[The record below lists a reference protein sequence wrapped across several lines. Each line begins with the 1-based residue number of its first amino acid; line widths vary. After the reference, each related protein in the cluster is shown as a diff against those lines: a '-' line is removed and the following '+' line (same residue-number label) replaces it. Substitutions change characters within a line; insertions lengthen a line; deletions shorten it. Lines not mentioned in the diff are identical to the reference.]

1 MASPDS
7 GKGSGSFRNV
17 PFLIYKEQR
26 ERGGRNIV
34 KREYPLRESGGA
46 DDLGPKL
53 PAFTF
58 TVIVQGDDAQA
69 QRKALRDALYA
80 PGAGELIHP
89 DYGTLNV
96 LIDNFESRYNVSE
109 QRVVEF
115 TINATPQANDTAP
128 DTQKDTATALTTK
141 AGGGLNSVFNTLADG
156 WAVVSD
162 NLHDLQAMAD
172 TVSEKI
178 DALENTVSSVGI
190 MQDISSFAA
199 SFSAMKGNVTALIT
213 SPLRMAQQFAGVFSG
228 LIALPSLPSLSL
240 LGGKKRP
247 RSGGVRTS
255 TGQSSAQDAGITA
268 GVTPAGSLTAPDE
281 AVRSQGGTQ
290 LYQALSAFHD
300 TLVTQDRQ
308 RDLNGLTPATQANIR
323 LLQSVLQSA
332 VVLAQVQTAGS
343 LLTMAVAQAATPAG
357 AGATTDTPIT
367 VPLLQSA
374 ADVQTVSHTLGQS
387 LDAQVL
393 AFSGQGYTRTA
404 LALREA
410 RLALVEDLTTR
421 GVQLPGVSSVA
432 VRTTEPALVTLYR
445 TTGNSVQWQR
455 FVRRN
460 GVVNPLFVPGGSVVE
475 VIDE

>member
-1 MASPDS
+1 MSPT
-7 GKGSGSFRNV
+7 GKGSFRNV

-128 DTQKDTATALTTK
+128 DTQKDTATALATK

-178 DALENTVSSVGI
+178 DALENAVSSVGI
-190 MQDISSFAA
+190 MQDISAFTA
-199 SFSAMKGNVTALIT
+199 SFSAMKGNITSLIT

-240 LGGKKRP
+240 LRGKKHP
-247 RSGGVRTS
+247 RSGSAHADQGRSSV
-255 TGQSSAQDAGITA
+255 QSAAFNAGIA
-268 GVTPAGSLTAPDE
+268 PSGSLTAPDE
-281 AVRSQGGTQ
+281 VVRSQGGTQ

-308 RDLNGLTPATQANIR
+308 RDLNGLTATAQANIR
-323 LLQSVLQSA
+323 LIQSVMQSA

-343 LLTMAVAQAATPAG
+343 LLTIAVAQAATPAG
-357 AGATTDTPIT
+357 TGATTDTPIA

-374 ADVQTVSHTLGQS
+374 DDVQTVSHTLGQS
-387 LDAQVL
+387 LDAQIL

-421 GVQLPGVSSVA
+421 GIRLPGVSSVA

-475 VIDE
+475 VINE

>member
-1 MASPDS
+1 MSLT
-7 GKGSGSFRNV
+7 GEGSFRNV
-17 PFLIYKEQR
+17 PFLVYKEQR

-96 LIDNFESRYNVSE
+96 LIDSFESRYNVSE

-115 TINATPQANDTAP
+115 TISATPQANDTAP
-128 DTQKDTATALTTK
+128 QMQNDTAAMLATK

-172 TVSEKI
+172 TVSGKI
-178 DALENTVSSVGI
+178 DVLENTVSSVGI
-190 MQDISSFAA
+190 MQDISAFAA
-199 SFSAMKGNVTALIT
+199 SFSAMKGNITALIT

-247 RSGGVRTS
+247 RSGGVRG
-255 TGQSSAQDAGITA
+255 TGQSSAPDAGIAA
-268 GVTPAGSLTAPDE
+268 GVTPAGSLTTPDE

-300 TLVTQDRQ
+300 TLVIQDRQ
-308 RDLNGLTPATQANIR
+308 RDLNGLTPAAQANIR
-323 LLQSVLQSA
+323 LIQSVMQSA
-332 VVLAQVQTAGS
+332 VILAQVQTAGE
-343 LLTMAVAQAATPAG
+343 LLTIVVAQSAMPAD
-357 AGATTDTPIT
+357 AGATTGTPVT

-421 GVQLPGVSSVA
+421 GIQLPGVSSVA

-445 TTGNSVQWQR
+445 ATGDSTQWQR

-460 GVVNPLFVPGGSVVE
+460 GVVHPLFVPGGSVVE
-475 VIDE
+475 VINA

>member
-1 MASPDS
+1 MSP
-7 GKGSGSFRNV
+7 GGNGSFRNV

-58 TVIVQGDDAQA
+58 TVIVEGDDAQA

-128 DTQKDTATALTTK
+128 DAQKDTATALTTK
-141 AGGGLNSVFNTLADG
+141 AGNGLNSIFNTLADG

-172 TVSEKI
+172 TVSGKI

-190 MQDISSFAA
+190 MQDISNFAA
-199 SFSAMKGNVTALIT
+199 SFSAMKGNITALIT

-240 LGGKKRP
+240 LCDKKRNQ
-247 RSGGVRTS
+247 SGGTY
-255 TGQSSAQDAGITA
+255 TGAS
-268 GVTPAGSLTAPDE
+268 PAGSLSTPDE

-308 RDLNGLTPATQANIR
+308 RDLNSLTPAAQANIR
-323 LLQSVLQSA
+323 LIQSVMQSA
-332 VVLAQVQTAGS
+332 VVLAQVQTAAS
-343 LLTMAVAQAATPAG
+343 LLTIAVAQAATPAG
-357 AGATTDTPIT
+357 TGATTDTPIT
-367 VPLLQSA
+367 VSLLQSA
-374 ADVQTVSHTLGQS
+374 ADVQAVSHMLGQS

-445 TTGNSVQWQR
+445 ATGNSVQWQR

-460 GVVNPLFVPGGSVVE
+460 GVVHPLFIPGGSVVE

>member
-1 MASPDS
+1 MSLT
-7 GKGSGSFRNV
+7 GEGSFRNV
-17 PFLIYKEQR
+17 PFLVYKEQR

-96 LIDNFESRYNVSE
+96 LIDSFESRYNVSE

-115 TINATPQANDTAP
+115 TISATPQANDTAP
-128 DTQKDTATALTTK
+128 QMQNDTAAMLATK
-141 AGGGLNSVFNTLADG
+141 AGSGLNSVFNTLADG

-172 TVSEKI
+172 TVSGKI

-190 MQDISSFAA
+190 MQDISAFAA
-199 SFSAMKGNVTALIT
+199 SFSAMKGNITALIT

-247 RSGGVRTS
+247 RSGGVRG
-255 TGQSSAQDAGITA
+255 TGQSSAPDAGIAA
-268 GVTPAGSLTAPDE
+268 GVTPAGSLTTPDE

-300 TLVTQDRQ
+300 TLVIQDRQ
-308 RDLNGLTPATQANIR
+308 RDLNGLTPAAQANIR
-323 LLQSVLQSA
+323 LIQSVMQSA
-332 VVLAQVQTAGS
+332 VILAQVQTAGE
-343 LLTMAVAQAATPAG
+343 LLTIAVAQSATPAD
-357 AGATTDTPIT
+357 AGATTDTPVT

-421 GVQLPGVSSVA
+421 GIRLPGVSSVA

-445 TTGNSVQWQR
+445 ATGDSTQWQR

-460 GVVNPLFVPGGSVVE
+460 GVVHPLFVPGGSVVE
-475 VIDE
+475 VINA

>member
-1 MASPDS
+1 MSPT
-7 GKGSGSFRNV
+7 GKGSFRNI

-128 DTQKDTATALTTK
+128 DTQKDTASALTAK

-162 NLHDLQAMAD
+162 NLHDLQAMTD

-190 MQDISSFAA
+190 MQDISAFTA
-199 SFSAMKGNVTALIT
+199 SFSAMKGNITSLIT

-240 LGGKKRP
+240 LRGKKHP
-247 RSGGVRTS
+247 RSGSAHADRGRSSV
-255 TGQSSAQDAGITA
+255 QSAAFNAGIA
-268 GVTPAGSLTAPDE
+268 PSGSLTAPDE
-281 AVRSQGGTQ
+281 VVRSQGGTQ

-308 RDLNGLTPATQANIR
+308 RDLNGLTPAAQANIR

-343 LLTMAVAQAATPAG
+343 LLTIAVAQAATPAG
-357 AGATTDTPIT
+357 AGATTDAPIT

-460 GVVNPLFVPGGSVVE
+460 GVINPLFVPGGSVVE

>member
-1 MASPDS
+1 MSPT
-7 GKGSGSFRNV
+7 GKGSFRNV

-190 MQDISSFAA
+190 MQDISSFSA

-213 SPLRMAQQFAGVFSG
+213 SPLRMAQQFAGIFSG

-240 LGGKKRP
+240 LGGKKRV
-247 RSGGVRTS
+247 RSGGVRTG
-255 TGQSSAQDAGITA
+255 TGQSSAQNAGITA

-308 RDLNGLTPATQANIR
+308 RDLNGLTPAAQANIR
-323 LLQSVLQSA
+323 LIQSVLQSA

-357 AGATTDTPIT
+357 AGATTDAPIT

-374 ADVQTVSHTLGQS
+374 DDVQTVSHTLGQS

>member
-1 MASPDS
+1 MSLT
-7 GKGSGSFRNV
+7 GKGSFRNV

-26 ERGGRNIV
+26 ERGGRHIV

-80 PGAGELIHP
+80 PGAGELVHP

-115 TINATPQANDTAP
+115 TITAVPQANDTAP
-128 DTQKDTATALTTK
+128 DAQQDTAAALTQKT
-141 AGGGLNSVFNTLADG
+141 GSGLNSVFNTLADG
-156 WAVVSD
+156 WSVVSD
-162 NLHDLQAMAD
+162 NLHDLQAMMD

-190 MQDISSFAA
+190 LQDISAFAA
-199 SFSAMKGNVTALIT
+199 SFTAMKGNITSLIT
-213 SPLRMAQQFAGVFSG
+213 SPLRMVQQFAGVFSG
-228 LIALPSLPSLSL
+228 LIALPSVPAMSL
-240 LGGKKRP
+240 LRNH
-247 RSGGVRTS
+247 
-255 TGQSSAQDAGITA
+255 TGT
-268 GVTPAGSLTAPDE
+268 TPSGSLAVPDE
-281 AVRSQGGTQ
+281 ALRSQGGTQ
-290 LYQALSAFHD
+290 LYQSLSAFYD
-300 TLVTQDRQ
+300 TLTTQDAR
-308 RDLNGLTPATQANIR
+308 RSLTGLTPATQSNIR
-323 LLQSVLQSA
+323 LLQSVMQSA
-332 VVLAQVQTAGS
+332 VVLAQAQTAGS
-343 LLTMAVAQAATPAG
+343 LLTIAVAQAGVPTSTPLTGSGTGTGVDAS
-357 AGATTDTPIT
+357 AP
-367 VPLLQSA
+367 VSLLQSA
-374 ADVQTVSHTLGQS
+374 GDVRAVSHALGQS

-393 AFSGQGYTRTA
+393 AFSGQGFTRTA

-421 GVQLPGVSSVA
+421 GVHLPGTSSVA
-432 VRTTEPALVTLYR
+432 VRTTQPALVTLYR
-445 TTGNSVQWQR
+445 ATGNSVQWQR

-460 GVVNPLFVPGGSVVE
+460 NVIHPLFVPGGQVLE

>member
-1 MASPDS
+1 MSLT
-7 GKGSGSFRNV
+7 GKGSFRNV

-58 TVIVQGDDAQA
+58 TVIVEGDDAQA

-128 DTQKDTATALTTK
+128 DAQKDSATALTTK
-141 AGGGLNSVFNTLADG
+141 AGNGLNSIFNTLADG

-172 TVSEKI
+172 TVSGKI

-190 MQDISSFAA
+190 MQDISNFAA
-199 SFSAMKGNVTALIT
+199 SFSAMKGNITALIT

-240 LGGKKRP
+240 LCDKKRNQ
-247 RSGGVRTS
+247 SGGTY
-255 TGQSSAQDAGITA
+255 TGAS
-268 GVTPAGSLTAPDE
+268 PAGSLSTPDE

-308 RDLNGLTPATQANIR
+308 RDLNGLTPAAQANIR
-323 LLQSVLQSA
+323 LIQSVMQSA
-332 VVLAQVQTAGS
+332 VVLAQVQTAAS
-343 LLTMAVAQAATPAG
+343 LLTIAVAQAATPAG
-357 AGATTDTPIT
+357 TGATTDTPIT
-367 VPLLQSA
+367 VSLLQSA
-374 ADVQTVSHTLGQS
+374 ADVQAVSHMLGQS

-445 TTGNSVQWQR
+445 ATGNSVQWQR

-460 GVVNPLFVPGGSVVE
+460 GVVHPLFIPGGSVVE
-475 VIDE
+475 VIDEYPY

>member
-1 MASPDS
+1 MSPT
-7 GKGSGSFRNV
+7 GKGSFRNV

-46 DDLGPKL
+46 DDLGSKL

-141 AGGGLNSVFNTLADG
+141 AGGGLSSAFNTLADG

-190 MQDISSFAA
+190 MQDISAFAA
-199 SFSAMKGNVTALIT
+199 SFSAMKGNITALIT

-240 LGGKKRP
+240 LRGKKHP
-247 RSGGVRTS
+247 RSGSAHADQGRSSV
-255 TGQSSAQDAGITA
+255 QSAAFNAGIA
-268 GVTPAGSLTAPDE
+268 PSGSLTAPDE

-332 VVLAQVQTAGS
+332 VVLSQVQTAGS
-343 LLTMAVAQAATPAG
+343 LLTIAVAQAATPAG

>member
-1 MASPDS
+1 MSPT
-7 GKGSGSFRNV
+7 GKGSFRNV

-26 ERGGRNIV
+26 ERGGRHIV

-58 TVIVQGDDAQA
+58 TVIVQGDDAQV

-80 PGAGELIHP
+80 PGVGELVHP

-115 TINATPQANDTAP
+115 TITAVPQANDTAP
-128 DTQKDTATALTTK
+128 DAQQDTAAALTQKT
-141 AGGGLNSVFNTLADG
+141 GSGLNSVFNTLADG
-156 WAVVSD
+156 WSVVSD
-162 NLHDLQAMAD
+162 NLHDLQAMMD

-190 MQDISSFAA
+190 LQDISAFAA
-199 SFSAMKGNVTALIT
+199 SFTAMKGNITSLIT

-228 LIALPSLPSLSL
+228 LIALPSVPAMSL
-240 LGGKKRP
+240 LRNH
-247 RSGGVRTS
+247 
-255 TGQSSAQDAGITA
+255 TGT
-268 GVTPAGSLTAPDE
+268 TPSGSLAVPDE

-290 LYQALSAFHD
+290 LYQSLSAFYD
-300 TLVTQDRQ
+300 TLTTQDAR
-308 RDLNGLTPATQANIR
+308 RSLTGLTPATQNNIR
-323 LLQSVLQSA
+323 LLQSVMQSA
-332 VVLAQVQTAGS
+332 VVLAQAQTAGN
-343 LLTMAVAQAATPAG
+343 LLTIAVAQAGVPA
-357 AGATTDTPIT
+357 P
-367 VPLLQSA
+367 VPLSGSGTGTGVDASAPVSLLQSA
-374 ADVQTVSHTLGQS
+374 GDVRAVSHALGQS

-393 AFSGQGYTRTA
+393 AFSGQGFTRTA

-421 GVQLPGVSSVA
+421 GVHLPGTSSVA
-432 VRTTEPALVTLYR
+432 VRTTQPALVTLYR
-445 TTGNSVQWQR
+445 ATGSSVQWQR

-460 GVVNPLFVPGGSVVE
+460 NVIHPLFVPGGQVLE

>member
-1 MASPDS
+1 MSLT
-7 GKGSGSFRNV
+7 GEGSFRNV
-17 PFLIYKEQR
+17 PFLVYKEQR

-96 LIDNFESRYNVSE
+96 LIDSFESRYNVSE

-115 TINATPQANDTAP
+115 TISATPQANDTAP
-128 DTQKDTATALTTK
+128 QMQNDTAAMLATK

-190 MQDISSFAA
+190 MQDISAFAA
-199 SFSAMKGNVTALIT
+199 SFSAMKGNITALIT

-247 RSGGVRTS
+247 RSGGVRG
-255 TGQSSAQDAGITA
+255 TGQSSAPDAGIAA
-268 GVTPAGSLTAPDE
+268 GVTPAGSLTTPDE

-300 TLVTQDRQ
+300 TLVIQDRQ
-308 RDLNGLTPATQANIR
+308 RDLNGLTATAQANIR
-323 LLQSVLQSA
+323 LIQSVMQSA
-332 VVLAQVQTAGS
+332 VILAQVQTAGE
-343 LLTMAVAQAATPAG
+343 LLTIAVAQSAMPAD
-357 AGATTDTPIT
+357 AGATTGTPVT

-421 GVQLPGVSSVA
+421 GIRLPGVSSVA

-445 TTGNSVQWQR
+445 ATGDSTQWQR

-460 GVVNPLFVPGGSVVE
+460 GVVHPLFVPGGSVVE
-475 VIDE
+475 VINA

>member
-1 MASPDS
+1 
-7 GKGSGSFRNV
+7 
-17 PFLIYKEQR
+17 
-26 ERGGRNIV
+26 NIV

-96 LIDNFESRYNVSE
+96 LIDSFESRYNVSE

-115 TINATPQANDTAP
+115 TISATPQANDTAP
-128 DTQKDTATALTTK
+128 QMQNDTAAMLATK

-172 TVSEKI
+172 TVSGKI

-190 MQDISSFAA
+190 MQDISAFTA
-199 SFSAMKGNVTALIT
+199 SFSAMKGNITALIT

-247 RSGGVRTS
+247 RSGGVRG
-255 TGQSSAQDAGITA
+255 TGQSSAPDAGIAA
-268 GVTPAGSLTAPDE
+268 GVTPAGSLTTPDE

-300 TLVTQDRQ
+300 TLVIQDRQ
-308 RDLNGLTPATQANIR
+308 RDLNGLTATAQANIR
-323 LLQSVLQSA
+323 LIQSVMQSA
-332 VVLAQVQTAGS
+332 VILAQVQTAGE
-343 LLTMAVAQAATPAG
+343 LLTIAVAQSAMPAD
-357 AGATTDTPIT
+357 AGATTGTPVT

-421 GVQLPGVSSVA
+421 GIQLPGVSSVA

-445 TTGNSVQWQR
+445 ATGDSTQWQR

-460 GVVNPLFVPGGSVVE
+460 GVVHPLFVPGGSVVE
-475 VIDE
+475 VINA

>member
-1 MASPDS
+1 MSLT
-7 GKGSGSFRNV
+7 GKGSFRNV

-58 TVIVQGDDAQA
+58 TVIVEGDDAQA

-128 DTQKDTATALTTK
+128 DAQKDTATALTTK
-141 AGGGLNSVFNTLADG
+141 AGNGLNSIFNTLADG

-172 TVSEKI
+172 TVSGKI

-190 MQDISSFAA
+190 MQDISNFAA
-199 SFSAMKGNVTALIT
+199 SFSAMKGNITALIT

-240 LGGKKRP
+240 LCDKKRNQ
-247 RSGGVRTS
+247 SGGTY
-255 TGQSSAQDAGITA
+255 TGAS
-268 GVTPAGSLTAPDE
+268 PAGNLSTPDE

-308 RDLNGLTPATQANIR
+308 RDLNSLTPAAQANIR
-323 LLQSVLQSA
+323 LIQSVMQSA
-332 VVLAQVQTAGS
+332 VVLAQVQTAAS
-343 LLTMAVAQAATPAG
+343 LLTIAVAQAATPAG
-357 AGATTDTPIT
+357 TGATTDTPIT
-367 VPLLQSA
+367 VSLLQSA
-374 ADVQTVSHTLGQS
+374 ADVQAVSHMLGQS

-445 TTGNSVQWQR
+445 ATGNSVQWQR

-460 GVVNPLFVPGGSVVE
+460 GVVHPLFIPGGSVVE

>member
-1 MASPDS
+1 MSPT
-7 GKGSGSFRNV
+7 GKGSFRNI

-26 ERGGRNIV
+26 ERGGRHIV

-80 PGAGELIHP
+80 PGAGELVHP

-115 TINATPQANDTAP
+115 TITAVPQANDTAP
-128 DTQKDTATALTTK
+128 DAQQDTAAALTQKT
-141 AGGGLNSVFNTLADG
+141 GSGLNSVFNTLADG
-156 WAVVSD
+156 WSVVSD
-162 NLHDLQAMAD
+162 NLHDLQAMMD

-190 MQDISSFAA
+190 LQDISAFAA
-199 SFSAMKGNVTALIT
+199 SFTAMKGNITSLIT

-228 LIALPSLPSLSL
+228 LIALPSVPAMSL
-240 LGGKKRP
+240 LRNH
-247 RSGGVRTS
+247 
-255 TGQSSAQDAGITA
+255 TGT
-268 GVTPAGSLTAPDE
+268 TPSGSLAVPDE
-281 AVRSQGGTQ
+281 ALRSQGGTQ
-290 LYQALSAFHD
+290 LYQSLSAFYD
-300 TLVTQDRQ
+300 TLTTQDTR
-308 RDLNGLTPATQANIR
+308 RSLTGLTPATQNNIR
-323 LLQSVLQSA
+323 LLQSVMQSA
-332 VVLAQVQTAGS
+332 VVLAQAQTAGS
-343 LLTMAVAQAATPAG
+343 LLTIAVAQAGVPAPAPLSG
-357 AGATTDTPIT
+357 SGTGVDASAP
-367 VPLLQSA
+367 VSLLQSA
-374 ADVQTVSHTLGQS
+374 GDVRAVSHALGQS

-393 AFSGQGYTRTA
+393 AFSGQGFTRTA

-421 GVQLPGVSSVA
+421 GVHLPGTSSVA
-432 VRTTEPALVTLYR
+432 VRTTQPALVTLYR
-445 TTGNSVQWQR
+445 ATGNSVQWQR

-460 GVVNPLFVPGGSVVE
+460 NVAHPLFVPGGQVLE

>member
-1 MASPDS
+1 MSPT
-7 GKGSGSFRNV
+7 GKGSFRNI

-26 ERGGRNIV
+26 ERGGRHIV

-69 QRKALRDALYA
+69 QRRALRDALYA
-80 PGAGELIHP
+80 PGVGELVHP

-115 TINATPQANDTAP
+115 TITAVPQANDTAP
-128 DTQKDTATALTTK
+128 DAQQDTAAALTQKT
-141 AGGGLNSVFNTLADG
+141 GSGLNSVFNTLADG
-156 WAVVSD
+156 WSVVSD
-162 NLHDLQAMAD
+162 NLHDLQAMMD

-190 MQDISSFAA
+190 LQDISAFAA
-199 SFSAMKGNVTALIT
+199 SFTAMKGNITSLIT

-228 LIALPSLPSLSL
+228 LIALPSVPSMSL
-240 LGGKKRP
+240 LRNH
-247 RSGGVRTS
+247 
-255 TGQSSAQDAGITA
+255 TGT
-268 GVTPAGSLTAPDE
+268 TPSGSLAVPDE
-281 AVRSQGGTQ
+281 ALRSQGGTQ
-290 LYQALSAFHD
+290 LYQSLSAFYD
-300 TLVTQDRQ
+300 TLTTQDTR
-308 RDLNGLTPATQANIR
+308 RSMTGLTPATQSNIR
-323 LLQSVLQSA
+323 LLQSVMQSA
-332 VVLAQVQTAGS
+332 VVLAQAQTAGS
-343 LLTMAVAQAATPAG
+343 LLTIAVAQAGVPAPAPLSGSGTG
-357 AGATTDTPIT
+357 AGVDASAP
-367 VPLLQSA
+367 VSLLQSA
-374 ADVQTVSHTLGQS
+374 GDVRAVSHALGQS
-387 LDAQVL
+387 LDVQVL
-393 AFSGQGYTRTA
+393 AFSGQGFTRTA

-421 GVQLPGVSSVA
+421 GVHLPGTSSVA
-432 VRTTEPALVTLYR
+432 VRTTQPALVTLYR
-445 TTGNSVQWQR
+445 ATGNSVQWQR

-460 GVVNPLFVPGGSVVE
+460 NVIHPLFVPGGQVLE

>member
-1 MASPDS
+1 MSLT
-7 GKGSGSFRNV
+7 GKGSFRNV

-58 TVIVQGDDAQA
+58 TVIVEGDDAQA
-69 QRKALRDALYA
+69 QRKSLRDALYA

-128 DTQKDTATALTTK
+128 DAQKDTATALTTK
-141 AGGGLNSVFNTLADG
+141 AGNGLNSIFNSLADG

-172 TVSEKI
+172 TVSGKI

-190 MQDISSFAA
+190 MQDISNFAA
-199 SFSAMKGNVTALIT
+199 SFSAMKGNITALIT

-240 LGGKKRP
+240 LCDKKRNQ
-247 RSGGVRTS
+247 SGGTY
-255 TGQSSAQDAGITA
+255 TGAS
-268 GVTPAGSLTAPDE
+268 PAGSLSTPDE

-308 RDLNGLTPATQANIR
+308 RDLNGLTPAAQANIR
-323 LLQSVLQSA
+323 LIQSVMQSA
-332 VVLAQVQTAGS
+332 VVLAQVQTAAS
-343 LLTMAVAQAATPAG
+343 LLTIAVAQAATPAG
-357 AGATTDTPIT
+357 TGATTDTPIT
-367 VPLLQSA
+367 VSLLQSA
-374 ADVQTVSHTLGQS
+374 ADVQAVSHMLGQS

-445 TTGNSVQWQR
+445 ATGNSVQWQR

-460 GVVNPLFVPGGSVVE
+460 GVVHPLFIPGGSVVE

>member
-1 MASPDS
+1 MSPT
-7 GKGSGSFRNV
+7 GKGSFRNV

-26 ERGGRNIV
+26 ELGGRHIV

-80 PGAGELIHP
+80 PGAGELVHP

-115 TINATPQANDTAP
+115 TITAVPQANDTAP
-128 DTQKDTATALTTK
+128 DAQQDTAAALTQKT
-141 AGGGLNSVFNTLADG
+141 GSGLNSVFNTLADG
-156 WAVVSD
+156 WSVVSD
-162 NLHDLQAMAD
+162 NLHDLQAMMD

-190 MQDISSFAA
+190 LQDISAFAA
-199 SFSAMKGNVTALIT
+199 SFTAMKGNITSLIT

-228 LIALPSLPSLSL
+228 LIALPSVPAMSL
-240 LGGKKRP
+240 LRNH
-247 RSGGVRTS
+247 
-255 TGQSSAQDAGITA
+255 TGT
-268 GVTPAGSLTAPDE
+268 TPSGSLAVPDE

-290 LYQALSAFHD
+290 LYQSLSAFYD
-300 TLVTQDRQ
+300 TLTTQDAR
-308 RDLNGLTPATQANIR
+308 RSLTGLTPATQNNIR
-323 LLQSVLQSA
+323 LLQSVMQSA
-332 VVLAQVQTAGS
+332 VVLAQAQTAGN
-343 LLTMAVAQAATPAG
+343 LLTIAVAQAGVPAPVPLSGSGTG
-357 AGATTDTPIT
+357 AGVDASAP
-367 VPLLQSA
+367 VSLLQSA
-374 ADVQTVSHTLGQS
+374 GDVRAVSHALGQS

-393 AFSGQGYTRTA
+393 AFSGQGFTRTA

-421 GVQLPGVSSVA
+421 GVHLPGTSSVA
-432 VRTTEPALVTLYR
+432 VRTTQPALVTLYR
-445 TTGNSVQWQR
+445 ATGNSVQWQR

-460 GVVNPLFVPGGSVVE
+460 NVIHPLFVPGGQVLE

>member
-1 MASPDS
+1 MSLT
-7 GKGSGSFRNV
+7 GKGSFRNV

-34 KREYPLRESGGA
+34 KREYPLHESGGA

-58 TVIVQGDDAQA
+58 TVIVEGDDAQA

-128 DTQKDTATALTTK
+128 DAQKDTATALTTK
-141 AGGGLNSVFNTLADG
+141 AGNGLNSIFNSLADG

-172 TVSEKI
+172 TVSGKI

-190 MQDISSFAA
+190 MQDISNFAA
-199 SFSAMKGNVTALIT
+199 SFSAMKGNITALIT

-240 LGGKKRP
+240 LCDKKRNQ
-247 RSGGVRTS
+247 SGGTY
-255 TGQSSAQDAGITA
+255 TGAS
-268 GVTPAGSLTAPDE
+268 PAGSLSTPDE

-308 RDLNGLTPATQANIR
+308 RDLNGLTPAAQANIR
-323 LLQSVLQSA
+323 LIQSVMQSA
-332 VVLAQVQTAGS
+332 VVLAQVQTAAS
-343 LLTMAVAQAATPAG
+343 LLTIAVAQAATPAG
-357 AGATTDTPIT
+357 TGATTDTPIT
-367 VPLLQSA
+367 VSLLQSA
-374 ADVQTVSHTLGQS
+374 ADVQAVSHMLGQS

-445 TTGNSVQWQR
+445 ATGNSVQWQR

-460 GVVNPLFVPGGSVVE
+460 GVVHPLFIPGGSVVE

>member
-1 MASPDS
+1 MSPT
-7 GKGSGSFRNV
+7 GKGSFRNV

-26 ERGGRNIV
+26 ERGGRHIV

-80 PGAGELIHP
+80 PGAGELVHP

-115 TINATPQANDTAP
+115 TITAVPQANDTAP
-128 DTQKDTATALTTK
+128 DAQQDTAAALTQKT
-141 AGGGLNSVFNTLADG
+141 GSGLNSVFNTLADG
-156 WAVVSD
+156 WSVVSD
-162 NLHDLQAMAD
+162 NLHDLQAMMD

-190 MQDISSFAA
+190 LQDISAFAA
-199 SFSAMKGNVTALIT
+199 SFTAMKGNITSLIT

-228 LIALPSLPSLSL
+228 LIALPSVPAMSL
-240 LGGKKRP
+240 LRNH
-247 RSGGVRTS
+247 
-255 TGQSSAQDAGITA
+255 TGT
-268 GVTPAGSLTAPDE
+268 TPSGSLAVPDE
-281 AVRSQGGTQ
+281 ALRSQGGTQ
-290 LYQALSAFHD
+290 LYQSLSAFYD
-300 TLVTQDRQ
+300 TLTTQDIR
-308 RDLNGLTPATQANIR
+308 RSLTGLTPATQNNIR
-323 LLQSVLQSA
+323 LLQSVMQSA
-332 VVLAQVQTAGS
+332 VVLAQAQTAGS
-343 LLTMAVAQAATPAG
+343 LLTIAVAQAGVPTSVPLSGSGAG
-357 AGATTDTPIT
+357 AGVDASAP
-367 VPLLQSA
+367 VSLLQSA
-374 ADVQTVSHTLGQS
+374 GDVRAVSHALGQS

-393 AFSGQGYTRTA
+393 AFSGQGFTRSA

-421 GVQLPGVSSVA
+421 GVHLPGTSSVA
-432 VRTTEPALVTLYR
+432 VRTTQPALVTLYR
-445 TTGNSVQWQR
+445 ATGNSVQWQR

-460 GVVNPLFVPGGSVVE
+460 NVIHPLFVPGGQVLE

>member
-1 MASPDS
+1 MSLT
-7 GKGSGSFRNV
+7 GKGSFRNV

-58 TVIVQGDDAQA
+58 TVIVEGDDAQA
-69 QRKALRDALYA
+69 QRKSLRDALYA

-128 DTQKDTATALTTK
+128 DAQKDTATALTTK
-141 AGGGLNSVFNTLADG
+141 AGNGLNSIFNTLADG

-172 TVSEKI
+172 TVSGKI

-190 MQDISSFAA
+190 MQDISNFAA
-199 SFSAMKGNVTALIT
+199 SFSAMKGNITALIT
-213 SPLRMAQQFAGVFSG
+213 SPQRMAQQFAGVFSG

-240 LGGKKRP
+240 LCDKKRNQ
-247 RSGGVRTS
+247 SGGTY
-255 TGQSSAQDAGITA
+255 TGAS
-268 GVTPAGSLTAPDE
+268 PAGSLSTPDE

-308 RDLNGLTPATQANIR
+308 RDLNSLTPAAQANIR
-323 LLQSVLQSA
+323 LIQSVMQSA
-332 VVLAQVQTAGS
+332 VVLAQVQTAAS
-343 LLTMAVAQAATPAG
+343 LLTIAVAQAATPAG
-357 AGATTDTPIT
+357 TGATTDTPIT
-367 VPLLQSA
+367 VSLLQSA
-374 ADVQTVSHTLGQS
+374 ADVQAVSHMLGQS

-445 TTGNSVQWQR
+445 ATGNSVQWQR

-460 GVVNPLFVPGGSVVE
+460 GVVHPLFIPGGSVVE

>member
-1 MASPDS
+1 MSLT
-7 GKGSGSFRNV
+7 GKGSFRNV

-58 TVIVQGDDAQA
+58 TVIVQGDDAQM

-190 MQDISSFAA
+190 MQDISAFAA
-199 SFSAMKGNVTALIT
+199 SFSAMKGNITALIT

-240 LGGKKRP
+240 LGGKKRT
-247 RSGGVRTS
+247 RSGGVRTG
-255 TGQSSAQDAGITA
+255 TGQSSVPNAGITA

-308 RDLNGLTPATQANIR
+308 RDLNGLTPAAQANIR

-343 LLTMAVAQAATPAG
+343 LLTIAVAQAATSAG
-357 AGATTDTPIT
+357 AGATTGAPIT

-445 TTGNSVQWQR
+445 TTGNSVLWQR

-460 GVVNPLFVPGGSVVE
+460 GVINPLFVPGGSVVE

>member
-1 MASPDS
+1 MSPT
-7 GKGSGSFRNV
+7 GKGSFRNV

-26 ERGGRNIV
+26 ERGGRHIV

-80 PGAGELIHP
+80 PGAGELVHP

-115 TINATPQANDTAP
+115 TITAVPQANDTAP
-128 DTQKDTATALTTK
+128 DAQQDTAAALTQKT
-141 AGGGLNSVFNTLADG
+141 GSGLNSVFNTLADG
-156 WAVVSD
+156 WSVVSD
-162 NLHDLQAMAD
+162 NLHDLQAMMD

-190 MQDISSFAA
+190 LQDISAFAA
-199 SFSAMKGNVTALIT
+199 SFTAMKGNITSLIT

-228 LIALPSLPSLSL
+228 LIALPSVPSMSL
-240 LGGKKRP
+240 LRNH
-247 RSGGVRTS
+247 
-255 TGQSSAQDAGITA
+255 TGT
-268 GVTPAGSLTAPDE
+268 TPSGSLAVPDE
-281 AVRSQGGTQ
+281 ALRSQGGTQ
-290 LYQALSAFHD
+290 LYQSLSAFYD
-300 TLVTQDRQ
+300 TLTTQDISRS
-308 RDLNGLTPATQANIR
+308 LTGLTPATQNNIR
-323 LLQSVLQSA
+323 LLQSVMQSA
-332 VVLAQVQTAGS
+332 VVLAQAQTAGS
-343 LLTMAVAQAATPAG
+343 LLTIAVAQAGVPAPVPLSGSGTG
-357 AGATTDTPIT
+357 AGVDASAP
-367 VPLLQSA
+367 VSLLQSA
-374 ADVQTVSHTLGQS
+374 GDVRAVSHALGQS

-393 AFSGQGYTRTA
+393 AFSGQGFTRTA

-421 GVQLPGVSSVA
+421 GVHLPGTSSVA
-432 VRTTEPALVTLYR
+432 VRTTQPALVTLYR
-445 TTGNSVQWQR
+445 ATGNSVQWQR

-460 GVVNPLFVPGGSVVE
+460 NVIHPLFVPGGQVLE

>member
-1 MASPDS
+1 MSLT
-7 GKGSGSFRNV
+7 GEGSFRNV
-17 PFLIYKEQR
+17 PFLVYKEQR

-96 LIDNFESRYNVSE
+96 LIDSFESRYNVSE

-115 TINATPQANDTAP
+115 TISATPQANDTAP
-128 DTQKDTATALTTK
+128 QMQKDTAAMLATK

-172 TVSEKI
+172 TVSGKI

-190 MQDISSFAA
+190 MQDISAFAA
-199 SFSAMKGNVTALIT
+199 SFSAMKGNITALIT

-247 RSGGVRTS
+247 RSGGVRG
-255 TGQSSAQDAGITA
+255 TGQSSAPDAGIAA
-268 GVTPAGSLTAPDE
+268 GVTPAGSLTTPDE

-300 TLVTQDRQ
+300 TLVIQDRQ
-308 RDLNGLTPATQANIR
+308 RDLNGLTPAAQANIR
-323 LLQSVLQSA
+323 LIQSVMQSA
-332 VVLAQVQTAGS
+332 VILAQVQTAGE
-343 LLTMAVAQAATPAG
+343 LLTIAVAQSAIPAD
-357 AGATTDTPIT
+357 AGATTGTPVT

-421 GVQLPGVSSVA
+421 GIRLPGVSSVA

-445 TTGNSVQWQR
+445 ATGDSTQWQR

-460 GVVNPLFVPGGSVVE
+460 GVVHPLFVPGGSVVE
-475 VIDE
+475 VINA

>member
-1 MASPDS
+1 MSPT
-7 GKGSGSFRNV
+7 GKGSFRNV

-26 ERGGRNIV
+26 ERGGRHIV

-80 PGAGELIHP
+80 PGAGELVHP

-115 TINATPQANDTAP
+115 TITAVPQANDTAP
-128 DTQKDTATALTTK
+128 DAQQDTAAALTQKT
-141 AGGGLNSVFNTLADG
+141 GGGLNSVFNTLADG
-156 WAVVSD
+156 WLVVSD
-162 NLHDLQAMAD
+162 NLHDLQAMMD

-190 MQDISSFAA
+190 LQDISAFAA
-199 SFSAMKGNVTALIT
+199 SFTAMKGNITSLIT

-228 LIALPSLPSLSL
+228 LIALPSVPSMSL
-240 LGGKKRP
+240 LRNH
-247 RSGGVRTS
+247 
-255 TGQSSAQDAGITA
+255 TGT
-268 GVTPAGSLTAPDE
+268 TPSGSLAVPDE
-281 AVRSQGGTQ
+281 ALRSQGGTQ
-290 LYQALSAFHD
+290 LYQSLSAFYD
-300 TLVTQDRQ
+300 TLTTQDAR
-308 RDLNGLTPATQANIR
+308 RSLTGLTPATQNNIR
-323 LLQSVLQSA
+323 LLQSVMQSA
-332 VVLAQVQTAGS
+332 VVLAQAQTAGS
-343 LLTMAVAQAATPAG
+343 LLTIAVAQAGVLAPAPLSG
-357 AGATTDTPIT
+357 SGTGTGVDASAP
-367 VPLLQSA
+367 VSLLQSA
-374 ADVQTVSHTLGQS
+374 GDVRAVSHTLGQS

-393 AFSGQGYTRTA
+393 AFSGQGFTRTA

-421 GVQLPGVSSVA
+421 GVHLPGTSSVA

-445 TTGNSVQWQR
+445 ATGNSVQWQR

-460 GVVNPLFVPGGSVVE
+460 NVIHPLFVSGGQVLE

>member
-1 MASPDS
+1 MSLT
-7 GKGSGSFRNV
+7 GNGSFRNV

-58 TVIVQGDDAQA
+58 TVIVEGDDAQA

-128 DTQKDTATALTTK
+128 DAQKDTATALTTK
-141 AGGGLNSVFNTLADG
+141 AGNGLNSIFNTLADG

-172 TVSEKI
+172 TVSGKI

-190 MQDISSFAA
+190 MQDISNFAA
-199 SFSAMKGNVTALIT
+199 SFSAMKGNITALIT

-240 LGGKKRP
+240 LCDKKRNQ
-247 RSGGVRTS
+247 SGGTY
-255 TGQSSAQDAGITA
+255 TGAS
-268 GVTPAGSLTAPDE
+268 PAGSLSTPDE

-308 RDLNGLTPATQANIR
+308 RDLNSLTPAAQANIR

-332 VVLAQVQTAGS
+332 VVLSQVQTAGS
-343 LLTMAVAQAATPAG
+343 LLTIAVAQAATPAG

-432 VRTTEPALVTLYR
+432 VRTTEPTLVTLYR
-445 TTGNSVQWQR
+445 ATGNSVQWQR

-460 GVVNPLFVPGGSVVE
+460 GVVHPLFIPGGSVVE

>member
-1 MASPDS
+1 MSPT
-7 GKGSGSFRNV
+7 GKGSFRNV

-69 QRKALRDALYA
+69 QRTALRDALYA

-128 DTQKDTATALTTK
+128 DTQKDTATALATK

-190 MQDISSFAA
+190 MQDISAFAA
-199 SFSAMKGNVTALIT
+199 SFSAMKGNITALIT

-240 LGGKKRP
+240 LGSKKRP
-247 RSGGVRTS
+247 RPGGVRTG
-255 TGQSSAQDAGITA
+255 TGQSSAPNAGITA

-308 RDLNGLTPATQANIR
+308 RDLNGLTPAAQANIR

-374 ADVQTVSHTLGQS
+374 DDVQTVSHTLGQS

-455 FVRRN
+455 FTRRN
-460 GVVNPLFVPGGSVVE
+460 GVVDPLFVPGGSVVE

>member
-1 MASPDS
+1 MSPT
-7 GKGSGSFRNV
+7 GKGSFRNI

-26 ERGGRNIV
+26 ERGGRHIV

-80 PGAGELIHP
+80 PGAGELVHP

-115 TINATPQANDTAP
+115 TITAVPQANDTAP
-128 DTQKDTATALTTK
+128 DAQQDTAAALTQKT
-141 AGGGLNSVFNTLADG
+141 GGGLNSVFNTLADG
-156 WAVVSD
+156 WSVVSD
-162 NLHDLQAMAD
+162 NLHDLQAMMD

-190 MQDISSFAA
+190 LQDISAFTA
-199 SFSAMKGNVTALIT
+199 SFTAMKGNITSLIT

-228 LIALPSLPSLSL
+228 LIALPSVPSMSL
-240 LGGKKRP
+240 LRNH
-247 RSGGVRTS
+247 
-255 TGQSSAQDAGITA
+255 TGT
-268 GVTPAGSLTAPDE
+268 TPSGSLAVPDE
-281 AVRSQGGTQ
+281 ALRSQGGTQ
-290 LYQALSAFHD
+290 LYQSLSAFYD
-300 TLVTQDRQ
+300 TLTTQDAR
-308 RDLNGLTPATQANIR
+308 RSLTGLTPATQNNIR
-323 LLQSVLQSA
+323 LLQSVMQSA
-332 VVLAQVQTAGS
+332 VVLAQAQTAGS
-343 LLTMAVAQAATPAG
+343 LLTIAVAQAGVLAPAPLSG
-357 AGATTDTPIT
+357 SGTGTGVDASAP
-367 VPLLQSA
+367 VSLLQSA
-374 ADVQTVSHTLGQS
+374 GDVRAVSHTLGQS

-393 AFSGQGYTRTA
+393 AFSGQGFTRTA

-421 GVQLPGVSSVA
+421 GVHLPGTSSVA

-445 TTGNSVQWQR
+445 ATGNSVQWQR

-460 GVVNPLFVPGGSVVE
+460 NVIHPLFVPGGQVLE

>member
-1 MASPDS
+1 MSLT
-7 GKGSGSFRNV
+7 GNGSFRNV
-17 PFLIYKEQR
+17 PFLVYKEQR

-128 DTQKDTATALTTK
+128 DAQKDTATALTTK
-141 AGGGLNSVFNTLADG
+141 AGNGLNSIFNTLADG

-178 DALENTVSSVGI
+178 DALENTVNSVGI
-190 MQDISSFAA
+190 MQDISAFAA
-199 SFSAMKGNVTALIT
+199 SFSAMKGNITALIT
-213 SPLRMAQQFAGVFSG
+213 SPLRMAQQFAGIFSG

-240 LGGKKRP
+240 LGGEKRA
-247 RSGGVRTS
+247 RSGGVRTG

-332 VVLAQVQTAGS
+332 VVLSQVQTAGS
-343 LLTMAVAQAATPAG
+343 LLTIAVAQAATPAG

-367 VPLLQSA
+367 VLLLQSA

-460 GVVNPLFVPGGSVVE
+460 GVVNPLFVSGGSVVE
-475 VIDE
+475 VINE

>member
-1 MASPDS
+1 MSPT
-7 GKGSGSFRNV
+7 GKGSFRNV

-178 DALENTVSSVGI
+178 DALENAISSVGI
-190 MQDISSFAA
+190 MQDISAFAA
-199 SFSAMKGNVTALIT
+199 SFSAMKGNITSLIT

-240 LGGKKRP
+240 LGGKKRA
-247 RSGGVRTS
+247 RSGGTY
-255 TGQSSAQDAGITA
+255 TGQGQSSVQNAGLSAAIT
-268 GVTPAGSLTAPDE
+268 PSGSLTAPDE
-281 AVRSQGGTQ
+281 VVRSQGGTQ
-290 LYQALSAFHD
+290 LYQALSVFHD

-308 RDLNGLTPATQANIR
+308 RDLSGLTATAQANIR

-357 AGATTDTPIT
+357 TGATTDTPIT

-460 GVVNPLFVPGGSVVE
+460 GVINSLFVPGGSVVE

>member
-1 MASPDS
+1 MSLT
-7 GKGSGSFRNV
+7 GEGSFRNV

-96 LIDNFESRYNVSE
+96 LIDSFESRYNVSE

-115 TINATPQANDTAP
+115 TISATPQANDTAP
-128 DTQKDTATALTTK
+128 QMQNDTAAMLATK

-190 MQDISSFAA
+190 MQDISAFAA
-199 SFSAMKGNVTALIT
+199 SFSAMKGNITALIT

-247 RSGGVRTS
+247 RSGGVS
-255 TGQSSAQDAGITA
+255 GTGQSSAPDAGIAA
-268 GVTPAGSLTAPDE
+268 GVTPAGSLTTPDE

-300 TLVTQDRQ
+300 TLVIQDRR
-308 RDLNGLTPATQANIR
+308 RDLNGLTPAAQANIR
-323 LLQSVLQSA
+323 LIQSVMQSA
-332 VVLAQVQTAGS
+332 VILAQVQTAGE
-343 LLTMAVAQAATPAG
+343 LLTIAVAQSAMPAD
-357 AGATTDTPIT
+357 AGATTDTPVT

-421 GVQLPGVSSVA
+421 GIRLPGVSSVA

-445 TTGNSVQWQR
+445 ATGDSTQWQR

-460 GVVNPLFVPGGSVVE
+460 GVVHPLFVPGGSVVE
-475 VIDE
+475 VINA

>member
-1 MASPDS
+1 MSLT
-7 GKGSGSFRNV
+7 GKGSFRNV

-58 TVIVQGDDAQA
+58 TVIVEGDDAQA

-128 DTQKDTATALTTK
+128 DAQKDTATALTTK
-141 AGGGLNSVFNTLADG
+141 AGNGLNSIFNTLADG

-172 TVSEKI
+172 TVSGKI

-190 MQDISSFAA
+190 MQDISNFAA
-199 SFSAMKGNVTALIT
+199 SFSAMKGNITALIT

-240 LGGKKRP
+240 LCDKKRNQ
-247 RSGGVRTS
+247 SGGTY
-255 TGQSSAQDAGITA
+255 TGAS
-268 GVTPAGSLTAPDE
+268 PAGSLSTPDE

-308 RDLNGLTPATQANIR
+308 RDLNGLTPAAQANIR
-323 LLQSVLQSA
+323 LIQSVMQSA
-332 VVLAQVQTAGS
+332 VVLAQVQKAAS
-343 LLTMAVAQAATPAG
+343 LLTIAVAQAATPAG
-357 AGATTDTPIT
+357 TGATTDTPIT
-367 VPLLQSA
+367 VSLLQSA
-374 ADVQTVSHTLGQS
+374 ADVQAVSHMLGQS

-445 TTGNSVQWQR
+445 ATGNSVQWQR

-460 GVVNPLFVPGGSVVE
+460 GVVHPLFIPGGSVVE

>member
-1 MASPDS
+1 MSLT
-7 GKGSGSFRNV
+7 GKGSFRNV

-26 ERGGRNIV
+26 ERGGRHIV

-46 DDLGPKL
+46 DDLGPRL

-80 PGAGELIHP
+80 PGAGELVHP

-115 TINATPQANDTAP
+115 TITAVPQASDTAP
-128 DTQKDTATALTTK
+128 DAQQDTAAALTQKT
-141 AGGGLNSVFNTLADG
+141 GSGLNSVFNTLADG
-156 WAVVSD
+156 WSVVSD
-162 NLHDLQAMAD
+162 NLHDLQAMMD

-190 MQDISSFAA
+190 LQDISAFAA
-199 SFSAMKGNVTALIT
+199 SFTAMKGNITSLIT

-228 LIALPSLPSLSL
+228 LIALPSVPAMSL
-240 LGGKKRP
+240 LRNH
-247 RSGGVRTS
+247 
-255 TGQSSAQDAGITA
+255 TGT
-268 GVTPAGSLTAPDE
+268 TPSGSLAIPDE
-281 AVRSQGGTQ
+281 VLRSQGGTQ
-290 LYQALSAFHD
+290 LYQSLSAFYD
-300 TLVTQDRQ
+300 TLTTQDTR
-308 RDLNGLTPATQANIR
+308 RSLTGLTPATQSNIR
-323 LLQSVLQSA
+323 LLQSVMQSA
-332 VVLAQVQTAGS
+332 VVLAQAQTAGS
-343 LLTMAVAQAATPAG
+343 LLTIAVAQAGVPASAPLSGSGTG
-357 AGATTDTPIT
+357 AGVDDSAP
-367 VPLLQSA
+367 VSLLQSA
-374 ADVQTVSHTLGQS
+374 GDVRAVSHALGQS

-393 AFSGQGYTRTA
+393 AFSGQGFTRTA

-421 GVQLPGVSSVA
+421 GVHLPGTSSVA
-432 VRTTEPALVTLYR
+432 VRTTQPALVTLYR
-445 TTGNSVQWQR
+445 ATGNSVQWQR

-460 GVVNPLFVPGGSVVE
+460 NVIHPLFVPGGQVLE

>member
-1 MASPDS
+1 MSLT
-7 GKGSGSFRNV
+7 GKGSFRNV

-58 TVIVQGDDAQA
+58 TVIVEGDDAQA

-128 DTQKDTATALTTK
+128 DAQKDTATALTTK
-141 AGGGLNSVFNTLADG
+141 AGNGLNSIFNSLADG

-172 TVSEKI
+172 TVSGKI

-190 MQDISSFAA
+190 MQDISNFAA
-199 SFSAMKGNVTALIT
+199 SFSAMKGNITALIT

-240 LGGKKRP
+240 LCDKKRNQ
-247 RSGGVRTS
+247 SGGTY
-255 TGQSSAQDAGITA
+255 TGAS
-268 GVTPAGSLTAPDE
+268 PAGSLSTPDE

-308 RDLNGLTPATQANIR
+308 RDLNSLTPAAQANIR
-323 LLQSVLQSA
+323 LIQSVMQSA
-332 VVLAQVQTAGS
+332 VVLAQVQTAAS
-343 LLTMAVAQAATPAG
+343 LLTIAVAQAATPAG
-357 AGATTDTPIT
+357 TGATTDTPIT
-367 VPLLQSA
+367 VSLLQSA
-374 ADVQTVSHTLGQS
+374 ADVQAVSHMLGQS

-445 TTGNSVQWQR
+445 ATGNSVQWQR

-460 GVVNPLFVPGGSVVE
+460 GVVHPLFIPGGSVVE

>member
-1 MASPDS
+1 MSPT
-7 GKGSGSFRNV
+7 GKGSFRNI

-26 ERGGRNIV
+26 ERGGRHIV

-80 PGAGELIHP
+80 PGAGELVHP

-115 TINATPQANDTAP
+115 TITAVPQANDTAP
-128 DTQKDTATALTTK
+128 DAQQDTAAALTQKT
-141 AGGGLNSVFNTLADG
+141 GSGLNSVFNTLADG
-156 WAVVSD
+156 WSVVSD
-162 NLHDLQAMAD
+162 NLHDLQVMMD

-190 MQDISSFAA
+190 LQDISAFAA
-199 SFSAMKGNVTALIT
+199 SFTAMKGNITSLIT

-228 LIALPSLPSLSL
+228 LIALPSVPAMSL
-240 LGGKKRP
+240 LRNH
-247 RSGGVRTS
+247 
-255 TGQSSAQDAGITA
+255 TGT
-268 GVTPAGSLTAPDE
+268 TPSGSLAVPDE
-281 AVRSQGGTQ
+281 ALRSQGGTQ
-290 LYQALSAFHD
+290 LYQSLSAFYD
-300 TLVTQDRQ
+300 TLTTQDAR
-308 RDLNGLTPATQANIR
+308 RSLTGLTPATQSNIR
-323 LLQSVLQSA
+323 LLQSVMQSA
-332 VVLAQVQTAGS
+332 VVLAQAQTAGS
-343 LLTMAVAQAATPAG
+343 LLTIAVAQAGVPAPVPLSGSGTG
-357 AGATTDTPIT
+357 AGVDASAP
-367 VPLLQSA
+367 VSLLQSA
-374 ADVQTVSHTLGQS
+374 GDVRAVSHALGQS

-393 AFSGQGYTRTA
+393 AFSGQGFTRTA

-421 GVQLPGVSSVA
+421 GVHLPGTSSVM

-445 TTGNSVQWQR
+445 ATGNSVQWKR

-460 GVVNPLFVPGGSVVE
+460 NVIHPLFVPGGQVLE

>member
-1 MASPDS
+1 MSLT
-7 GKGSGSFRNV
+7 GKGSFRNV
-17 PFLIYKEQR
+17 PFLVYKEQR

-46 DDLGPKL
+46 EDLGPKL

-96 LIDNFESRYNVSE
+96 LIDSFESRYNVSE

-115 TINATPQANDTAP
+115 TISAIPQANDTAP
-128 DTQKDTATALTTK
+128 DAQKDTATTLTTK
-141 AGGGLNSVFNTLADG
+141 AGNGLNSIFNTLADG

-162 NLHDLQAMAD
+162 NLHDLQAMTD
-172 TVSEKI
+172 TVSDKI
-178 DALENTVSSVGI
+178 EALENTVSSVGI
-190 MQDISSFAA
+190 MQDISAFAA
-199 SFSAMKGNVTALIT
+199 YFSAMKGNITALIT
-213 SPLRMAQQFAGVFSG
+213 SPIRMAQQFAGIFSG

-240 LGGKKRP
+240 LGGKKRVW
-247 RSGGVRTS
+247 SGGVRTG
-255 TGQSSAQDAGITA
+255 TGQSSVQNAGITA
-268 GVTPAGSLTAPDE
+268 GITPSGSLTAPDE

-308 RDLNGLTPATQANIR
+308 RDLNGLTPAAQANIR
-323 LLQSVLQSA
+323 LIQSVLQSA

-343 LLTMAVAQAATPAG
+343 LLTIAVAQTATPAG

-374 ADVQTVSHTLGQS
+374 DDVQTVSHTLGRS

>member
-1 MASPDS
+1 MSLT
-7 GKGSGSFRNV
+7 GNGSFRNV
-17 PFLIYKEQR
+17 PFLVYKEQR

-58 TVIVQGDDAQA
+58 TVIVQGDDVQA

-128 DTQKDTATALTTK
+128 DAQKDTATALTTK
-141 AGGGLNSVFNTLADG
+141 AGNGLNSIFNTLADG

-172 TVSEKI
+172 TVSGKI

-190 MQDISSFAA
+190 MQDISSFSA
-199 SFSAMKGNVTALIT
+199 SFSAMKGNITALIT
-213 SPLRMAQQFAGVFSG
+213 SPLRMAQQFAGIFSG

-240 LGGKKRP
+240 LGDKKRNQ
-247 RSGGVRTS
+247 SGGAY
-255 TGQSSAQDAGITA
+255 TGSS
-268 GVTPAGSLTAPDE
+268 PAGSLSTPDE

-290 LYQALSAFHD
+290 LYQALSAFYD

-308 RDLNGLTPATQANIR
+308 RDLNSLTPTTQANIR
-323 LLQSVLQSA
+323 LIQSVMQSA
-332 VVLAQVQTAGS
+332 VVLAQVQTAAS
-343 LLTMAVAQAATPAG
+343 LLTIAVAQATTPAG
-357 AGATTDTPIT
+357 TGATTDTPIT

-374 ADVQTVSHTLGQS
+374 ADVQAVSHMLGQS

-445 TTGNSVQWQR
+445 ATGNSVQWQR

-460 GVVNPLFVPGGSVVE
+460 GVVHPLFIPGGSVVE

>member
-1 MASPDS
+1 MSPT
-7 GKGSGSFRNV
+7 GKGSFRNI

-141 AGGGLNSVFNTLADG
+141 AGSGLNSVFNTLADG

-178 DALENTVSSVGI
+178 DALENTVNSVGI
-190 MQDISSFAA
+190 MQDISAFAA
-199 SFSAMKGNVTALIT
+199 SFTAMKGNITSLIT
-213 SPLRMAQQFAGVFSG
+213 SPLRMAQQFAGIFSG
-228 LIALPSLPSLSL
+228 LITLPSLPSLSL

-247 RSGGVRTS
+247 RSGGVRTG

-268 GVTPAGSLTAPDE
+268 SVTPAGSLTAPDE

-332 VVLAQVQTAGS
+332 VVLSQVQTAGS
-343 LLTMAVAQAATPAG
+343 LLTIAVAQAATPAG

-475 VIDE
+475 VINE

>member
-1 MASPDS
+1 MSPT
-7 GKGSGSFRNV
+7 GKGSFRNI

-109 QRVVEF
+109 QRMVEF

-128 DTQKDTATALTTK
+128 DTQKDTSTALTTK

-199 SFSAMKGNVTALIT
+199 SFSAMKGNITALIT

-240 LGGKKRP
+240 LVGKKRA
-247 RSGGVRTS
+247 RSGGVRTG
-255 TGQSSAQDAGITA
+255 TGQSSVPNAGITA

-308 RDLNGLTPATQANIR
+308 RDLNSLTPAAQANIR

-357 AGATTDTPIT
+357 TGTTADTPIT

-374 ADVQTVSHTLGQS
+374 ADVQTVSHMLGQS

>member
-1 MASPDS
+1 MSLT
-7 GKGSGSFRNV
+7 GNGSFRNV

-128 DTQKDTATALTTK
+128 DAQKDTATALTTK
-141 AGGGLNSVFNTLADG
+141 AGNGLNSIFNTLADG

-172 TVSEKI
+172 TVSGKI

-190 MQDISSFAA
+190 MQDISSFSA
-199 SFSAMKGNVTALIT
+199 SFSAMKGNITALIT
-213 SPLRMAQQFAGVFSG
+213 SPLRMAQQFAGIFSG

-240 LGGKKRP
+240 LGDKKRNQ
-247 RSGGVRTS
+247 SGGTC
-255 TGQSSAQDAGITA
+255 TGAS
-268 GVTPAGSLTAPDE
+268 PAGSLSTPDE

-290 LYQALSAFHD
+290 LYQALSAFYD

-308 RDLNGLTPATQANIR
+308 RDLNSLTPTTQANIR
-323 LLQSVLQSA
+323 LIQSVMQSA
-332 VVLAQVQTAGS
+332 VVLAQVQTAAS
-343 LLTMAVAQAATPAG
+343 LLTIAVAQAATPAG
-357 AGATTDTPIT
+357 TGATTDTPIT

-374 ADVQTVSHTLGQS
+374 ADVQAVSHMLGQS

-445 TTGNSVQWQR
+445 ATGNSVQWQR

-460 GVVNPLFVPGGSVVE
+460 GVVHPLFVPGGSVVE